1 MPTRYSQASDGA
13 RPVNKILSS
22 LINIVPARTSLS
34 GDDIEW
40 RLDLVSVSRLGEALD
55 RIQSTRQAC
64 RRDRDNFKAEFAIDL
79 FMHLLK
85 THSFLEA
92 DRARFGWRDEAKI
105 LYEKDTLLKDGLSFD
120 AFQFARKRAGKRM
133 SKVGR
138 QRRGPD
144 RRSIV
149 KLYLRFGGGADL
161 PLLLQFRD

>member
-1 MPTRYSQASDGA
+1 MNT
-13 RPVNKILSS
+13 ILRS
-22 LINIVPARTSLS
+22 LINIVPTRVSLS

-40 RLDLVSVSRLGEALD
+40 RLDLVSLSRLGEALD
-55 RIQSTRQAC
+55 RIHSARQAC
-64 RRDRDNFKAEFAIDL
+64 RPDRDNFKAEFAIDL

-85 THSFLEA
+85 TQSFLEA
-92 DRARFGWRDEAKI
+92 NPARFGRRDEAKI
-105 LYEKDTLLKDGLSFD
+105 LYEKDTFLKDGLSFD

-138 QRRGPD
+138 QRRGAD

-149 KLYLRFGGGADL
+149 KLYLRFAGGADL